1 MRESVCRDAGNTK
14 PTTRSSSPFFF
25 SFGGFYNDDFQKTI
39 PQDGK
44 CQPYESFGAYTTA
57 IDLYATPHPE
67 NIKKCKQPK
76 KEKEQKKTNN
86 FHSLLRSPLP
96 SNNPLLPLGLL
107 LRPPR
112 HPQQTLPKH
121 PRNHPR
127 AILRLA
133 SRLLRRL
140 PTRISGPRQL
150 AATPLRLQSRL
161 YLGIVFVRHWSPRG
175 VAVHSAQVV
184 WRVLRGNFHHWKW
197 FGLARDGCESVYYRL
212 WSAEVCG
219 DSDQFFSGV

>member
-1 MRESVCRDAGNTK
+1 MRAVRKLRSLHCGNQFVRRNTSPRKHKKSVN
-14 PTTRSSSPFFF
+14 S
-25 SFGGFYNDDFQKTI
+25 
-39 PQDGK
+39 
-44 CQPYESFGAYTTA
+44 
-57 IDLYATPHPE
+57 
-67 NIKKCKQPK
+67 
-76 KEKEQKKTNN
+76 QKKRKENRTKRKKLILPPT
-86 FHSLLRSPLP
+86 FRSPLP

-112 HPQQTLPKH
+112 HTQQTLPKH
-121 PRNHPR
+121 PRNHSR

-140 PTRISGPRQL
+140 PARISGPRQL

-161 YLGIVFVRHWSPRG
+161 HLGIVFVRHWGPRG

-197 FGLARDGCESVYYRL
+197 FGLARDGCESVYYCL

>member
-1 MRESVCRDAGNTK
+1 MLAVRKLRSLHYGNQFVRRNTSPRKHKKSVN
-14 PTTRSSSPFFF
+14 S
-25 SFGGFYNDDFQKTI
+25 
-39 PQDGK
+39 
-44 CQPYESFGAYTTA
+44 
-57 IDLYATPHPE
+57 
-67 NIKKCKQPK
+67 
-76 KEKEQKKTNN
+76 QKKRKENRTKRKKLILPPT
-86 FHSLLRSPLP
+86 FRSPLP

-112 HPQQTLPKH
+112 HTQQTLPKH
-121 PRNHPR
+121 PRNHSR

-140 PTRISGPRQL
+140 PTRIPGPRQL
-150 AATPLRLQSRL
+150 ATTPLRLQSRL
-161 YLGIVFVRHWSPRG
+161 YLGAMFVWHWSPRG

-184 WRVLRGNFHHWKW
+184 WRVLRCNFHHWKW

>member
-1 MRESVCRDAGNTK
+1 MPAVRKLRSLHCGNQFVRRNTSPREHKRSVD
-14 PTTRSSSPFFF
+14 S
-25 SFGGFYNDDFQKTI
+25 QKKRKRT
-39 PQDGK
+39 
-44 CQPYESFGAYTTA
+44 
-57 IDLYATPHPE
+57 
-67 NIKKCKQPK
+67 
-76 KEKEQKKTNN
+76 EQKKRKLILPPT
-86 FHSLLRSPLP
+86 FRSPLP

-112 HPQQTLPKH
+112 HPEQTLPKH
-121 PRNHPR
+121 PRNHSR

-140 PTRISGPRQL
+140 PARISGPRQL

-161 YLGIVFVRHWSPRG
+161 HLGIVFVRHWSPRG

-197 FGLARDGCESVYYRL
+197 FGLARDGCESVYYCL

>member
-1 MRESVCRDAGNTK
+1 MLAVRKLRSLHYGNQFVRRNTSPREHKSVN
-14 PTTRSSSPFFF
+14 S
-25 SFGGFYNDDFQKTI
+25 Q
-39 PQDGK
+39 
-44 CQPYESFGAYTTA
+44 
-57 IDLYATPHPE
+57 
-67 NIKKCKQPK
+67 
-76 KEKEQKKTNN
+76 KEQKRRTNN
-86 FHSLLRSPLP
+86 FHPLLRPPLP

-121 PRNHPR
+121 PRNHSR

-150 AATPLRLQSRL
+150 ATTPLRLQSRL
-161 YLGIVFVRHWSPRG
+161 HLGAVFVRHWSPRG

-184 WRVLRGNFHHWKW
+184 WRVLRCNFHHWKW
-197 FGLARDGCESVYYRL
+197 FGLARDGCESVYYCL
-212 WSAEVCG
+212 WTAEVCG